1 MGWSSR
7 AMDTL
12 YLPATLHHTRMQA
25 KNNLPSTSHAFEPD
39 PQDQMAGGQQ
49 ARAN

>member
-25 KNNLPSTSHAFEPD
+25 NNNLPSTYSFEPD
-39 PQDQMAGGQQ
+39 HQDQMAGGQQ